1 VGYGGRSDAE
11 LLELSKAGVAP
22 AFAVLLH
29 RHGSAVRSA
38 VDHDPDPTGAVV
50 ETFVRAMRELSAQ
63 DGSTLVRPWL
73 LSLAGADATPDPIVP
88 LGEEERDE
96 VWAELAVRWP
106 TGRVPRHHDL
116 LQRLALV
123 AGLVAISALVPTLIL
138 LADQQESEPL
148 EELRAFPLQAA
159 VEVAEPD
166 EAEPLPAF
174 TFPTV
179 PELEDP
185 APGPT
190 EPVGTPTPTST
201 PAPAA
206 TATEPATPAPSPT
219 ATPGP
224 APSPTPTSSETDA
237 TGGDG
242 DGGDQDG
249 GDGGEPGE
257 ETVLPAPPGD
267 PPIEPPGGT
276 VDE

>member
-1 VGYGGRSDAE
+1 VGYGERSDAE

-29 RHGSAVRSA
+29 RHGSAIRSA
-38 VDHDPDPTGAVV
+38 VHDGPDPTGAVV
-50 ETFVRAMRELSAQ
+50 ETFVRAMRELPAQ
-63 DGSTLVRPWL
+63 GGSTSVRPWL

-88 LGEEERDE
+88 LSEEERDE

-106 TGRVPRHHDL
+106 TGRVPRRHDL

-185 APGPT
+185 APAPV
-190 EPVGTPTPTST
+190 EPVETPTPTPT

-206 TATEPATPAPSPT
+206 TATPSPTPAPSPT

-224 APSPTPTSSETDA
+224 TPSPTPTPSETA
-237 TGGDG
+237 PPDG
-242 DGGDQDG
+242 DGGDEDG
-249 GDGGEPGE
+249 GDGGEAGE

-267 PPIEPPGGT
+267 PPIEPDT

>member
-1 VGYGGRSDAE
+1 
-11 LLELSKAGVAP
+11 
-22 AFAVLLH
+22 
-29 RHGSAVRSA
+29 
-38 VDHDPDPTGAVV
+38 
-50 ETFVRAMRELSAQ
+50 
-63 DGSTLVRPWL
+63 
-73 LSLAGADATPDPIVP
+73 
-88 LGEEERDE
+88 
-96 VWAELAVRWP
+96 VRWP
-106 TGRVPRHHDL
+106 TGRVPRRHDL

-190 EPVGTPTPTST
+190 EPVGTPTPTPTPSPT
-201 PAPAA
+201 PAPA
-206 TATEPATPAPSPT
+206 TPPPPPPPTPSPT
-219 ATPGP
+219 ANPGP

-249 GDGGEPGE
+249 GDGGEAGE

-267 PPIEPPGGT
+267 PPPGGT